1 MSKKRTR
8 KNKEKARHQFL
19 VSWSPATNKAS
30 NNSSVNRQLGT
41 RVSKLTKA
49 KSIVKNANLSDQD
62 ESLGR
67 AKKEIIRSLIL
78 SSLILAGEVV
88 LYLAWSR

>member
-8 KNKEKARHQFL
+8 KDKEKARHKFL
-19 VSWSPATNKAS
+19 VSWDPATNKAS
-30 NNSSVNRQLGT
+30 KISSVNRQLGT
-41 RVSKLTKA
+41 RGSKLTEA
-49 KSIVKNANLSDQD
+49 KSRVKNANLSDQD